1 MTDWA
6 TQIRRAREKNQ
17 WTMEQTALALRIQ
30 VSEYKR
36 LEHGTLPPDDGLVKK
51 LEKALGI
58 RLGVD
63 ETGEL
68 A

>member
-1 MTDWA
+1 
-6 TQIRRAREKNQ
+6 
-17 WTMEQTALALRIQ
+17 MEQTALALRIQ